1 MTQSNQEPENNQLP
15 EATAFVAGGTAAGAG
30 VSAAVGGMGLV
41 GGFGGVAIGM
51 APVAAAGAVVGS
63 AAYGAKKA
71 LEEGD
76 ATALGAIAAGAA
88 GGAGVS
94 AVVGGMGLAVGGT
107 AVAVGM
113 APVAVA
119 GAVVGLGAYGLSR
132 LIDQAK
138 TINNSEQGIESL
150 QQIKLNIQQEIVNL
164 NASSKVIQQQY
175 QQAQHEVK
183 IWGKVAEA
191 AMKQEREDLA
201 RKALE
206 RKLAHQQNVITLKNQ
221 LEQVKAKIKSLKEE
235 LLIIEKS
242 MAEG

>member
-1 MTQSNQEPENNQLP
+1 MTQSNQEPENNQLS
-15 EATAFVAGGTAAGAG
+15 EGAAFVVGGTVAGAG

-76 ATALGAIAAGAA
+76 ATALGALAAGAA

-107 AVAVGM
+107 AVAVTM

-119 GAVVGLGAYGLSR
+119 GAVVGLGAYGLNR
-132 LIDQAK
+132 LLDQAK
-138 TINNSEQGIESL
+138 YIDNSKKDLESL
-150 QQIKLNIQQEIVNL
+150 RQIKLIIQQEIANL
-164 NASSKVIQQQY
+164 NYNKTLIQQQQ
-175 QQAQHEVK
+175 QQAQHEVRS
-183 IWGKVAEA
+183 WYQVAKV
-191 AMKQEREDLA
+191 AMKQGREDLA
-201 RKALE
+201 RQALN
-206 RKLAHQQNVITLKNQ
+206 RKLSHQQNVTILKTQVEQIT
-221 LEQVKAKIKSLKEE
+221 AKIKELREE
-235 LLIIEKS
+235 LSIIERS
-242 MAEG
+242 LAEV